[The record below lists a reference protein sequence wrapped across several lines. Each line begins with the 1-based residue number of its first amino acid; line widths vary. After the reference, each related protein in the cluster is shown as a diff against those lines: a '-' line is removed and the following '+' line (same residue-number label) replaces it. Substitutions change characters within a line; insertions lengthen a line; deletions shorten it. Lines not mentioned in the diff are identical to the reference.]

1 MARDFLPYN
10 LDQHYLLPPDLREW
24 VPENHLIWFLSDVV
38 DGLDL
43 SAILRTYEK
52 DDLRGRAGYHP
63 ALMVRL
69 TLYAYCL
76 GMTSSR
82 RIERATYEDLPFRV
96 LAANQHP
103 DHDTLAEFR
112 RRHLEALAALFLQV
126 LRLCQAAGLVELGHV
141 ALDGT
146 KVKADASRHKAM
158 SYERMLLK
166 EEELMRE
173 VDALLKEA
181 ERTDREEDR
190 LFGKK
195 RGDELPDELARR
207 ESRLKKI
214 REAKAALE
222 AEARAQAEVDA
233 EDALR
238 RIEERAEKEKARG
251 RKFGGRPPQVPDPA
265 KAVPRLKAQ
274 RNFTDP
280 DSRIMVDGAT
290 KAFVQAYNAHAAV
303 DEHSQIIVAASLT
316 QQANDKQAFLPLLT
330 QTQENRGALPK
341 RVSADSGFFSEANV
355 CDPALEGVTC
365 YVPPEKSV
373 TDSGV
378 ATAMRERLAGEEGR
392 ALYARRK
399 AVVEP
404 VFGQI
409 KEARGFRRF
418 SFRGFCA
425 VEAEWQLVC
434 LTHNL
439 LKLFRAHA
447 GPMRP
452 PGRSAPRS
460 HSAQGRRERIWA
472 SQPEGRRGIGLTETV
487 PAWWRP
493 IRLSLHPS

>member
-1 MARDFLPYN
+1 
-10 LDQHYLLPPDLREW
+10 
-24 VPENHLIWFLSDVV
+24 
-38 DGLDL
+38 
-43 SAILRTYEK
+43 
-52 DDLRGRAGYHP
+52 
-63 ALMVRL
+63 
-69 TLYAYCL
+69 
-76 GMTSSR
+76 
-82 RIERATYEDLPFRV
+82 
-96 LAANQHP
+96 
-103 DHDTLAEFR
+103 
-112 RRHLEALAALFLQV
+112 
-126 LRLCQAAGLVELGHV
+126 V

-158 SYERMLLK
+158 SYGRMLLK

-181 ERTDREEDR
+181 ERTDRKEDR

-214 REAKAALE
+214 REAKAALQ
-222 AEARAQAEVDA
+222 AEAREKAEADA

-238 RIEERAEKEKARG
+238 RREERSEKEKARG

-265 KAVPRLKAQ
+265 KAVPRPKAQ

-316 QQANDKQAFLPLLT
+316 QQANDKKAFLPLLT
-330 QTQENRGALPK
+330 QTQENLGALPK
-341 RVSADSGFFSEANV
+341 RVSADSGFFGEANLTH
-355 CDPALEGVTC
+355 PALEGVTC

-425 VEAEWQLVC
+425 VEAEWRLVC

-447 GPMRP
+447 EPTRP
-452 PGRSAPRS
+452 SGGSAPRS
-460 HSAQGRRERIWA
+460 HSAQGRRERIGA
-472 SQPEGRRGIGLTETV
+472 SQPEGRPGIGLTETV

>member
-10 LDQHYLLPPDLREW
+10 LDQQYLLPPDLREW
-24 VPENHLIWFLSDVV
+24 VPEDHLIWFLSDVV

-43 SAILRTYEK
+43 SRIFQTYEK

-63 ALMVRL
+63 ALLVKL
-69 TLYAYCL
+69 LLYAYCL
-76 GMTSSR
+76 GTTSSR
-82 RIERATYEDLPFRV
+82 KIERATYEDLPFRV

-103 DHDTLAEFR
+103 DHDTLADFR
-112 RRHLEALAALFLQV
+112 RRHLPALGGLFLQV
-126 LRLCQAAGLVELGHV
+126 LRLCQEAGLVKLGHV

-146 KVKADASRHKAM
+146 KVKANASRHKAM
-158 SYERMLLK
+158 SYERMLRK

-173 VDALLKEA
+173 VDALLQDA

-190 LFGKK
+190 LYGKK
-195 RGDELPDELARR
+195 RGDELPAELARR
-207 ESRLKKI
+207 ESRLQKI

-222 AEARAQAEVDA
+222 AEAREKAEREA

-238 RIEERAEKEKARG
+238 RIAEREEKERARG
-251 RKFGGRPPQVPDPA
+251 RKFGGRPPQIPDPA
-265 KAVPRLKAQ
+265 KAVPRPQAQ

-280 DSRIMVDGAT
+280 DSRIMVDGAS

-303 DEHSQIIVAASLT
+303 DEHSQVIVAASLT
-316 QQANDKQAFLPLLT
+316 QQANDTEAFLPLLT
-330 QTQENRGALPK
+330 QTEENLGARPEQ
-341 RVSADSGFFSEANV
+341 VSADAGFFSEGNL
-355 CDPALEGVTC
+355 CDPALAGITC
-365 YVPPEKSV
+365 YVPAPQSATGSE
-373 TDSGV
+373 V
-378 ATAMRERLAGEEGR
+378 ATTMRARLDTEEGR
-392 ALYARRK
+392 ALYTRRK

-418 SFRGFCA
+418 SFRGLGP

-447 GPMRP
+447 GPTRP
-452 PGRSAPRS
+452 PGRSAPR
-460 HSAQGRRERIWA
+460 AQGAQERRERIWA
-472 SQPEGRRGIGLTETV
+472 SLPQDNRNIG
-487 PAWWRP
+487 PAQTGPARWRP
-493 IRLSLHPS
+493 TRLSLHPS